1 MATETIDIREIRLED
16 HMPTLEER
24 TAAHPCFAVH
34 CTGRNSRI
42 HLAVA
47 PRCNIQCNY
56 CLRKNDCVNE
66 TRPGVTSKVLNPDQ
80 ALDRYLLA
88 RDRLGNL
95 TVVGIAGP
103 GDALANWDATCETL
117 TRIRQADPYVTF
129 CLSTNGLQLPRYAE
143 ALAKLGVTHLT
154 VTLNAVDAQVGA
166 RMYKFVAWEGKTL
179 TGLAAA
185 QRLLAN
191 QLEGIRLAVAA
202 GMVVKV
208 NTVLVKGINVDH
220 AVEVARVA
228 AGLGVSYQNITC
240 MIPVPGAAFQDIEP
254 VDEKTHAEV
263 RKQCSE
269 YLPQIYH
276 CRQCRADAVG
286 KLGEDLSALFDKL
299 AAEKAAQV
307 AAAGRAT
314 GTPASDAASAELGQP
329 AEPASPQRLLP
340 ARPGRPVLRMAIA
353 TASGTDV
360 DQHFGHADQLL
371 VVDTDGNDT
380 KVVERRQVSRH
391 CYGPGACGAPE
402 LRGRL
407 AGALSAVG
415 DCDALLALRV
425 GPGPREELKRAG
437 VHIFESFGPIDEAL
451 VDAYDALCPTAFA
464 KGAAR

>member
-166 RMYKFVAWEGKTL
+166 RMYKFVEWEGKTL

-191 QLEGIRLAVAA
+191 QLEGIRL
-202 GMVVKV
+202 
-208 NTVLVKGINVDH
+208 
-220 AVEVARVA
+220 
-228 AGLGVSYQNITC
+228 GVW
-240 MIPVPGAAFQDIEP
+240 A
-254 VDEKTHAEV
+254 
-263 RKQCSE
+263 
-269 YLPQIYH
+269 
-276 CRQCRADAVG
+276 
-286 KLGEDLSALFDKL
+286 
-299 AAEKAAQV
+299 
-307 AAAGRAT
+307 
-314 GTPASDAASAELGQP
+314 
-329 AEPASPQRLLP
+329 
-340 ARPGRPVLRMAIA
+340 
-353 TASGTDV
+353 
-360 DQHFGHADQLL
+360 
-371 VVDTDGNDT
+371 
-380 KVVERRQVSRH
+380 
-391 CYGPGACGAPE
+391 
-402 LRGRL
+402 
-407 AGALSAVG
+407 
-415 DCDALLALRV
+415 
-425 GPGPREELKRAG
+425 
-437 VHIFESFGPIDEAL
+437 
-451 VDAYDALCPTAFA
+451 CPTRTSPA
-464 KGAAR
+464 